1 MERNKMDKLIAML
14 KRHEGAETH
23 VYMCTEDRYTIG
35 VGRNVDPRG
44 GLGLSED
51 EIDYLLSND
60 VLRCIKELSKE
71 YRWFGDLDDIR
82 QEAVIDVFFCLG
94 ATRFRTFSKM
104 IKALEDADYRE
115 ASIQLLD
122 SRFAKQ
128 TGRRAI
134 ELAEM
139 IETGSY
145 V

>member
-23 VYMCTEDRYTIG
+23 VYMCTEDRCTIG

-71 YRWFGDLDDIR
+71 YRWFGDLDEVR
-82 QEAVIDVFFCLG
+82 QEAVIDTFFCLG
-94 ATRFRTFSKM
+94 ATRFRGFKNM
-104 IKALEDADYRE
+104 IAAMEIADYKE
-115 ASIQLLD
+115 AAAQLLD

-128 TGRRAI
+128 TKGRAV

>member
-1 MERNKMDKLIAML
+1 MDKLIAML

-51 EIDYLLSND
+51 EIEYLLSND
-60 VLRCIKELSKE
+60 ILRCIKELSKE
-71 YRWFGDLDDIR
+71 YRWFGDLDNIR

-94 ATRFRTFSKM
+94 ATSFRTFSKM
-104 IKALEDADYRE
+104 IKAFENADHKE

-134 ELAEM
+134 ELSAM

>member
-1 MERNKMDKLIAML
+1 MDKLIKML

-23 VYMCTEDRYTIG
+23 VYLCSENRHTIG

-44 GLGLSED
+44 GLGISED

-82 QEAVIDVFFCLG
+82 QEAVIDAFFCLG

-104 IKALEDADYRE
+104 IKAFEDADHKE
-115 ASIQLLD
+115 ASMQLLD

-134 ELAEM
+134 ELSAM

>member
-1 MERNKMDKLIAML
+1 MDKLIAML

-51 EIDYLLSND
+51 EIEYLLSND
-60 VLRCIKELSKE
+60 ILRCIKELSKE
-71 YRWFGDLDDIR
+71 YRWFGALDNIR

-94 ATRFRTFSKM
+94 ATSFRTFSKM
-104 IKALEDADYRE
+104 IKAFENADHKE

-134 ELAEM
+134 ELSAM

>member
-1 MERNKMDKLIAML
+1 MEKNKMDKLIAML

-23 VYMCTEDRYTIG
+23 VYMCSEDRYTIG

-71 YRWFGDLDDIR
+71 YRWFGDLDEVR
-82 QEAVIDVFFCLG
+82 QEAVIDAFFCLG
-94 ATRFRTFSKM
+94 ATRFRTFKKM
-104 IKALEDADYRE
+104 IEALEKADYKE
-115 ASIQLLD
+115 AAIQLLD

-128 TGRRAI
+128 TGNRAK
-134 ELAEM
+134 ELASM
-139 IETGSY
+139 IESGSY

>member
-1 MERNKMDKLIAML
+1 MDKLIAML

-71 YRWFGDLDDIR
+71 YRWFSDLDDVR
-82 QEAVIDVFFCLG
+82 KEAVIDTFFCLG

-104 IKALEDADYRE
+104 IKAFEDADHKE
-115 ASIQLLD
+115 ASIQLLE

-145 V
+145 I